1 MDGWIE
7 CAHKSLT
14 SSATGLSPFK
24 VPLGYKPRMFVGTDK
39 SPPSPHKWTERT
51 PRWPPCYS
59 QGERR
64 VVLLK
69 SLSRTLRCKT
79 KISPCFFQS
88 TALSNQLRTSRQLV
102 FDGSLHT
109 VFDGLWMS
117 GTGSIRSWSGG
128 VWSCLKLQ
136 SNQFYTLLIHEYP
149 PVWLN

>member
-1 MDGWIE
+1 MFSGSMAFLWRLCQTDNPLHIPVMEGFPFTSRSQPEFRICGQTETKSGRQTSAVLAQVMDGWIE

-51 PRWPPCYS
+51 SRWPPCYS

-79 KISPCFFQS
+79 KIAPGYTELFTC
-88 TALSNQLRTSRQLV
+88 
-102 FDGSLHT
+102 
-109 VFDGLWMS
+109 
-117 GTGSIRSWSGG
+117 RS
-128 VWSCLKLQ
+128 
-136 SNQFYTLLIHEYP
+136 
-149 PVWLN
+149 